1 MAASE
6 LTLATAVETNADAI
20 GRLAEIAELLATAL
34 TRLEARKSS
43 EFPRFAGESS
53 LHLSPDQSGHDTP
66 CSAEVLP

>member
-1 MAASE
+1 MPIE
-6 LTLATAVETNADAI
+6 LSYREDANE
-20 GRLAEIAELLATAL
+20 RLSEIAELLAVAL

-43 EFPRFAGESS
+43 EFPRLAGESS

>member
-1 MAASE
+1 MAASGR
-6 LTLATAVETNADAI
+6 TPITVETSSDPIA
-20 GRLAEIAELLATAL
+20 RLSEIAELLAAAL

-43 EFPRFAGESS
+43 EFLPLAGESS